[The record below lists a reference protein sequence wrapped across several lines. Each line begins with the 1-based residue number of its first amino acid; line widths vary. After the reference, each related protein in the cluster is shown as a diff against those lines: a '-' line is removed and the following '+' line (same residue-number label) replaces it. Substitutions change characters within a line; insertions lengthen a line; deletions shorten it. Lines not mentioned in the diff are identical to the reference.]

1 MPKQISDDQV
11 FQAVIRLL
19 IERGYD
25 GATTKE
31 LARAAEMSEVSL
43 FRKYGSKSQLV
54 IEALSHHGEIL
65 TLSKVGFTGDIE
77 ADLLLITS
85 LYHDAA
91 ERHGELFAT
100 MLSEMPRHAELKGA
114 LQRPLM
120 MIQTI
125 EGIIERYQE
134 LGTLREEPTM
144 HVVAALLGPIMNL
157 TLISKAMPEKH
168 FPPLDLKAYVTHFL
182 EGRRA

>member
-31 LARAAEMSEVSL
+31 LAKAAEMSEVSL

-54 IEALSHHGEIL
+54 IEALAHRGEIF
-65 TLSKVGFTGDIE
+65 TLSKVGFTGDVK
-77 ADLLLITS
+77 ADLLLITT
-85 LYHDAA
+85 LYHNAA

-114 LQRPLM
+114 LKRPLI

-125 EGIIERYQE
+125 EGIIQRYQK
-134 LGTLREEPTM
+134 LGTLRAEPTM
-144 HVVAALLGPIMNL
+144 HAVAALLGPIMNL

-168 FPPLDLKAYVTHFL
+168 YPPFDLEAHVTHYL
-182 EGRRA
+182 EGRQT